1 MVAGASNT
9 SVNFYE
15 AQSLDSMGDYVDL
28 RNVTSYSNI
37 LYDNSFVKVPTT
49 LLLSSSLDISRTTY
63 QEKYKDRFA
72 HFTDGVIDDGLV
84 YNLNTVSNL
93 TLTVGSTMKSF
104 FTATEIS
111 AIEAL
116 ASSKGWTIS
125 W

>member
-1 MVAGASNT
+1 
-9 SVNFYE
+9 
-15 AQSLDSMGDYVDL
+15 MGDYVDL

-104 FTATEIS
+104 FTTTEIS
-111 AIEAL
+111 AIETL